1 MGTWNDDRV
10 SPMKNKSFSRWH
22 FMRSDML
29 KAGGSVTIR
38 SDKARTY
45 DKLIQ
50 SSKKEEKKKERSR
63 ARVSERERE
72 R

>member
-1 MGTWNDDRV
+1 
-10 SPMKNKSFSRWH
+10 
-22 FMRSDML
+22 ML

-72 R
+72 RDR